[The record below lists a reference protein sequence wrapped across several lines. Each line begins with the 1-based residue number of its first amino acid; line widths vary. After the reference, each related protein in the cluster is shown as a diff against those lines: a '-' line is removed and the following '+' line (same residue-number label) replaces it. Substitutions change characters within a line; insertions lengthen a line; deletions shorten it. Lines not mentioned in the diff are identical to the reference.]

1 MSLPSRATDFEPE
14 ADAPACQVLGPDEPV
29 CPVVF
34 SSPHSGR
41 LYPAEMMALARLDE
55 RAIRQS
61 EDAFV
66 DDLIAPAVD
75 HGVTLVLAGYAR
87 AYVDVN
93 REPDEIDP
101 LMFEGGG
108 ADGAG
113 RTARV
118 AAGLGCIPR
127 VVAQGREIYRGKLPA
142 DEAQRR
148 LARVWRPYHVI
159 LDARLTRTRA
169 RFGRSILIDW
179 HSMPTGAASAG
190 GVRGGRAPDIVLGDR
205 FGRSCAAALTGAVQ
219 RELERAGYV
228 VARNTPYAGGWTTER
243 YGRPEQGLHALQIEI
258 CRGLYLDEARLAPS
272 AGFDRL
278 RQDVGRLAQ
287 RLAATPLNLR

>member
-1 MSLPSRATDFEPE
+1 MSLPDRATDSDSE
-14 ADAPACQVLGPDEPV
+14 AAAVEVRGPAEPAC
-29 CPVVF
+29 CMVF
-34 SSPHSGR
+34 ASPHSGR
-41 LYPAEMMALARLDE
+41 IYPPEMMALARLD
-55 RAIRQS
+55 ALAVRQS

-66 DDLIAPAVD
+66 DDLIAPAVE
-75 HGVTLVLAGYAR
+75 HGVTLVLARYAR

-101 LMFEGGG
+101 LMFEG
-108 ADGAG
+108 AAPEAG
-113 RTARV
+113 SRTARV

-142 DEAQRR
+142 GEAQRR
-148 LARVWRPYHVI
+148 LARAWRPYHAA
-159 LDARLTRTRA
+159 LDARLTQTRA
-169 RFGRSILIDW
+169 RFGRSVLIDW
-179 HSMPTGAASAG
+179 HSMPAGAVKAG
-190 GVRGGRAPDIVLGDR
+190 RARGARAPDMVLGDR
-205 FGRSCAAALTGAVQ
+205 FGRSCAPALTSAVQ

-258 CRGLYLDEARLAPS
+258 SRGLYLDEARLEPA

-278 RQDVGRLAQ
+278 RGTVERLA
-287 RLAATPLNLR
+287 RALTDERIDWR